1 VSARRRWPPWW
12 EWELELTPH
21 LLKRM
26 VDRRFTELELRA
38 MLEGAEGYRTDVV
51 EGRFVIDARHRRKRW
66 EVIVE
71 PDPVVKRLVVVTAY
85 PLGR

>member
-1 VSARRRWPPWW
+1 MGARGLWPAWW

-26 VDRRFTELELRA
+26 VDRRFTELDLRE
-38 MLEGAEGYRTDVV
+38 MLEGAEGYRTDIV
-51 EGRFVIDARHRRKRW
+51 EGRFVIDTRHRRKRW

-71 PDPVVKRLVVVTAY
+71 PDPVVTRLVVVTAY

>member
-1 VSARRRWPPWW
+1 VGARRRWPPWW

-26 VDRRFTELELRA
+26 LDRRFTELELRE
-38 MLEGAEGYRTDVV
+38 MLQKADGYRADIV
-51 EGRFVIDARHRRKRW
+51 EGRFVIAARHRRKGW

-71 PDPVVKRLVVVTAY
+71 PDAAVKRLVVVTAY